1 MMRTISMLGSTALL
15 LLATASAPQEAQPSE
30 PAPPA
35 GHRTLAIEGWRVH
48 VDLRLLEE
56 QRALGAEALAEL
68 ENQLYRIRRVVPEAP
83 LAKLRAVPI
92 FLGVE
97 DEHGRHPCACYHP
110 SREWL
115 VAHGYPAEKERS
127 VDLANATNFVAWT
140 REVQPWMVLHE
151 LAHAYHHQVLGH
163 EHAELLAAYEQ
174 ALASG
179 RYDAVLYA
187 RGGRQRHYA
196 LQNAKEYFAEG
207 TEAFFGTNDFQ
218 PFVRAELQDLDPV
231 LHALLEKIWR

>member
-1 MMRTISMLGSTALL
+1 MKALLGSFLL
-15 LLATASAPQEAQPSE
+15 LLGASATPQENA
-30 PAPPA
+30 PASPAAPA
-35 GHRTLAIEGWRVH
+35 GHRTLELEGFRVH
-48 VDLRLLEE
+48 VDLRLLES
-56 QRALGAEALAEL
+56 QRELGASALLEL
-68 ENQLYRIRRVVPEAP
+68 ENQLYRLRRVVPEGP
-83 LAKLRAVPI
+83 LEKLRAVPI

-127 VDLANATNFVAWT
+127 VDIANAANFVAWT

-163 EHAELLAAYEQ
+163 EHAELLQAYER
-174 ALASG
+174 ARESK
-179 RYDAVLYA
+179 RYEAVLYA
-187 RGGRQRHYA
+187 RGDRQRHYA
-196 LQNAKEYFAEG
+196 LQNPQEYFAEG
-207 TEAFFGTNDFQ
+207 TEAYFGTNDFH
-218 PFVRAELQDLDPV
+218 PFVRAELREVDPE